1 MKYAG
6 TRCARSPQTPSAP
19 HFACHALCDMASTS
33 AGARSFIAV
42 SGSALTTAER
52 AASAAARTSD
62 DWSPCMQ
69 NTVDARLIANGSN

>member
-33 AGARSFIAV
+33 AGVGFIAV
-42 SGSALTTAER
+42 SGSALTSTPSTRPPR
-52 AASAAARTSD
+52 AHLRRLVTLRADEAQAPRLPP
-62 DWSPCMQ
+62 SP
-69 NTVDARLIANGSN
+69 